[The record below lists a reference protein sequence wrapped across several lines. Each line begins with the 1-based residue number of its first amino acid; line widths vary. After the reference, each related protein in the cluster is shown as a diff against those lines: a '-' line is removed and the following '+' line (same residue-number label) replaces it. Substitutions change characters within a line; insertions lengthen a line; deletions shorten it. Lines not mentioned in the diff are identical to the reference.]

1 MYCALVRY
9 LSEEN
14 KESRELLFTRVV
26 NDSKATKKN
35 YQNLS
40 WRNMNDVREC
50 IYLFF

>member
-26 NDSKATKKN
+26 NDSKATKKKK
-35 YQNLS
+35 LS
-40 WRNMNDVREC
+40 KFIVEKHERC
-50 IYLFF
+50 T